1 MEMQSKFARDMMAQ
15 KLMSDNKDNP
25 FNSRYFQPS
34 DAMAAPQSQ
43 GFRNLMSRMET
54 RDKQGTGA
62 NLYAGGAIASGF
74 TPGAGVS
81 DVLGYAPDP
90 FNPGQT
96 LPSFSENIDQGRY
109 LDAGLQ
115 TVGAGGDVMLA
126 ASPFMPLLLAPAAA
140 MKMTSQLGKAL
151 RSGSKATE
159 TSKLFG
165 SVKKFPELSKS
176 EETLVASSSAPVNEI
191 AGLGRVKIEKIDPN
205 DMAGSKKRFDELKAL
220 TSGYK
225 QDRAKA
231 TIIRLEN
238 GENAIQYMQ
247 PPTEVKKLN
256 ISDLIATQDNVVLG
270 TNKTAG
276 DIMPLVVKK
285 DGKFFIRDGHHRIA
299 QNINSG
305 DKTADVRLI
314 DLDKGGFLGVK
325 STKPGDIAKVVPPT
339 DKADGIFAF
348 HGSGQDFDEFKL
360 SKIGTGEG
368 HQAFGYGLYFTDS
381 KDIAKFY
388 KDALSKEVNVNGKP
402 FIRGSK
408 HYPEILKN
416 EPLSTNLSAT
426 NGDLEK
432 AIKNIEDTLNEM
444 KELKNV
450 DAIKSYTQE
459 LKDLKELRGKVEV
472 RQNTGKTY
480 EVNIK
485 TVTDDLLDYDKP
497 LSEQPK
503 ILAKLEKHYG
513 ARDLSVLSLKNKG
526 KDSEKL
532 TGREF
537 YSLLQNKLGKDS
549 MDKVVKINEKLSELN
564 KVVDA
569 NSYGYRNFTSP
580 VGEKAAK
587 EYDKLL
593 SERDKIPRYRFDD
606 KSSELLNKL
615 GIKGIK
621 YEPGQLTPDGQYKTK
636 GESNFVIF
644 DDKIIDVMAK
654 YGIVGAIGVSAMQ
667 GASGGTEGDIL
678 PPGAI

>member
-34 DAMAAPQSQ
+34 DAMAAPQIQ

-151 RSGSKATE
+151 RSGSKAT
-159 TSKLFG
+159 
-165 SVKKFPELSKS
+165 KS
-176 EETLVASSSAPVNEI
+176 LDN
-191 AGLGRVKIEKIDPN
+191 AG
-205 DMAGSKKRFDELKAL
+205 
-220 TSGYK
+220 
-225 QDRAKA
+225 
-231 TIIRLEN
+231 
-238 GENAIQYMQ
+238 
-247 PPTEVKKLN
+247 EV
-256 ISDLIATQDNVVLG
+256 
-270 TNKTAG
+270 
-276 DIMPLVVKK
+276 
-285 DGKFFIRDGHHRIA
+285 
-299 QNINSG
+299 
-305 DKTADVRLI
+305 
-314 DLDKGGFLGVK
+314 
-325 STKPGDIAKVVPPT
+325 AKVVPPT

-348 HGSGQDFDEFKL
+348 HGSGADFNEFSL

-368 HQAFGYGLYFTDS
+368 LQVYGNGLYFTDS

-388 KDALSKEVNVNGKP
+388 KDALSDSMAERRYVFDGTTYERGSPEWKMLSLIKNKSIASAKSLVKILESDLADGKP
-402 FIRGSK
+402 FVTADSIKR
-408 HYPEILKN
+408 Y
-416 EPLSTNLSAT
+416 
-426 NGDLEK
+426 
-432 AIKNIEDTLNEM
+432 KNILD
-444 KELKNV
+444 KAPKKS
-450 DAIKSYTQE
+450 DIKMEQG
-459 LKDLKELRGKVEV
+459 RI
-472 RQNTGKTY
+472 Y

-485 TVTDDLLDYDKP
+485 TVTDNLLDNDLPLDK
-497 LSEQPK
+497 QPK
-503 ILAKLEKHYG
+503 SIQE
-513 ARDLSVLSLKNKG
+513 
-526 KDSEKL
+526 
-532 TGREF
+532 
-537 YSLLQNKLGKDS
+537 
-549 MDKVVKINEKLSELN
+549 KINSLN
-564 KVVDA
+564 LDFIKPNMIGEDIYDLIAVKKFKK
-569 NSYGYRNFTSP
+569 GNFDYSDTNFNQF
-580 VGEKAAK
+580 ET
-587 EYDKLL
+587 
-593 SERDKIPRYRFDD
+593 DD
-606 KSSELLNKL
+606 KKVSELLNSV

-621 YEPGQLTPDGQYKTK
+621 YKAGQLTPGRDTSKATNY
-636 GESNFVIF
+636 VIF
-644 DDKIIDVMAK
+644 DDKIIDIMAK

>member
-1 MEMQSKFARDMMAQ
+1 MEMQSNKFARNMMAQ
-15 KLMSDNKDNP
+15 KLMSENKDNP
-25 FNSRYFQPS
+25 FNSRFFQPS

-140 MKMTSQLGKAL
+140 MKMTSQIGKAL
-151 RSGSKATE
+151 RGGSKATK
-159 TSKLFG
+159 T
-165 SVKKFPELSKS
+165 VD
-176 EETLVASSSAPVNEI
+176 N
-191 AGLGRVKIEKIDPN
+191 AG
-205 DMAGSKKRFDELKAL
+205 
-220 TSGYK
+220 
-225 QDRAKA
+225 
-231 TIIRLEN
+231 
-238 GENAIQYMQ
+238 
-247 PPTEVKKLN
+247 EV
-256 ISDLIATQDNVVLG
+256 
-270 TNKTAG
+270 
-276 DIMPLVVKK
+276 
-285 DGKFFIRDGHHRIA
+285 
-299 QNINSG
+299 
-305 DKTADVRLI
+305 
-314 DLDKGGFLGVK
+314 
-325 STKPGDIAKVVPPT
+325 AKVVPPT

-348 HGSGQDFDEFKL
+348 HGSAANFDEFKL

-388 KDALSKEVNVNGKP
+388 KDALSKEVNVDGKP

-459 LKDLKELRGKVEV
+459 LKDLKALRGKVEV

-513 ARDLSVLSLKNKG
+513 ARDLDVLSLKNKG